1 MPSKVIFYSGIVM
14 MMKVKFMSCVHM
26 STTRR
31 RYAVCVWLQMGR
43 RCSRQVKIRA
53 GAKWI
58 WRVVRYSMNRARPMS

>member
-26 STTRR
+26 ITTRR
-31 RYAVCVWLQMGR
+31 RYAVCVWPQMGR

-53 GAKWI
+53 GVKWI
-58 WRVVRYSMNRARPMS
+58 WRVARYSMNRARPTS